1 MTSKTEGPQFW
12 CLLKILVNKM
22 REISKI
28 SRQVAPIVW
37 LSTLKELSLP
47 GVAASSESLVMDGER
62 HSACITN
69 KHELYTWGCGS
80 NYRLGH
86 GLLIDELVP
95 KIV

>member
-1 MTSKTEGPQFW
+1 MS
-12 CLLKILVNKM
+12 
-22 REISKI
+22 
-28 SRQVAPIVW
+28 A
-37 LSTLKELSLP
+37 
-47 GVAASSESLVMDGER
+47 GER

>member
-47 GVAASSESLVMDGER
+47 GVAASSESLVMER
-62 HSACITN
+62 KDQSLNHN
-69 KHELYTWGCGS
+69 PS
-80 NYRLGH
+80 NT
-86 GLLIDELVP
+86 LLRNNWRC
-95 KIV
+95 